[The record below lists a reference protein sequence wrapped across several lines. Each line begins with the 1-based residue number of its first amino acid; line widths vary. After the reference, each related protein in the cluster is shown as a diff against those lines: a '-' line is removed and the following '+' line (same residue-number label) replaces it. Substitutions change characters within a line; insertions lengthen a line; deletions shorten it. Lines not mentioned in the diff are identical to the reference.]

1 MSDHRDRR
9 GLVTDRRT
17 RGQAGVALTF
27 VLVLVAVGITI
38 TLAALAFAMAST
50 RAGTVY
56 VKRDLARSRERDALD
71 YLVQVIRPDLT
82 KGVQGNVQT
91 ATVAGV
97 TVTCTGESGSGQTAG
112 KGRTDRTITCTTPS
126 ITARYRI
133 FDRSGDRPGIIVE
146 TLWETVSR

>member
-9 GLVTDRRT
+9 GMVAHRRT

-50 RAGTVY
+50 RSGTAY
-56 VKRDLARSRERDALD
+56 VKRDVARSQERDALD

-91 ATVAGV
+91 ATVASV
-97 TVTCTGESGSGQTAG
+97 TATCTGESGSGQISG
-112 KGRTDRTITCTTPS
+112 MGRTDRTITCSTPS
-126 ITARYRI
+126 MTARYRI
-133 FDRSGDRPGIIVE
+133 FDRSGNQPGIIVE
-146 TLWETVSR
+146 TLWETVWR